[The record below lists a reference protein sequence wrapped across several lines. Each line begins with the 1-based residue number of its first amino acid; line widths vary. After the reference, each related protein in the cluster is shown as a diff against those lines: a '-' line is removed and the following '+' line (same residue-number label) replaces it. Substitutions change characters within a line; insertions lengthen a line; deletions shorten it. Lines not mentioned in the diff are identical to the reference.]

1 MKPAKSTC
9 VGIAIFLGTLA
20 SPVRLTAQSSSSGL
34 VTFDVPGAEAA
45 PGSNDGTF
53 PESINTSGVVTGRF
67 GGTDRVIH
75 GFVLSADGQFTV
87 FDAPGASAIPGSGE
101 GTLPESIDAAGVVT
115 GHYTDAHTVRHGF
128 VRSRTGRI
136 LTFDAPGAGAAPG
149 SGWGTFPES
158 INAGREITGHYID
171 ASNATHGFVR
181 NRGGEI
187 RSFDAPGAS
196 ISVGGTFPTSIN
208 DAGTIAGHYADG
220 KVVDHGFVG
229 TP

>member
-1 MKPAKSTC
+1 
-9 VGIAIFLGTLA
+9 
-20 SPVRLTAQSSSSGL
+20 
-34 VTFDVPGAEAA
+34 
-45 PGSNDGTF
+45 
-53 PESINTSGVVTGRF
+53 VVTGRF

-75 GFVLSADGQFTV
+75 GFVRSPDGEF
-87 FDAPGASAIPGSGE
+87 I
-101 GTLPESIDAAGVVT
+101 
-115 GHYTDAHTVRHGF
+115 
-128 VRSRTGRI
+128 
-136 LTFDAPGAGAAPG
+136 TFDAPGAGAAPG

-171 ASNATHGFVR
+171 ASNGTHGFVR